1 MDIQNK
7 LLDTK
12 ALAEYLGVAVST
24 LRQYRLDGKGPAYI
38 KIGHLVRYRKSDIE
52 EWLIS
57 QEH

>member
-12 ALAEYLGVAVST
+12 ELAEYLGVAIST

-38 KIGHLVRYRKSDIE
+38 KIGHLVRYRKSDVE

>member
-1 MDIQNK
+1 MDIQDK

-12 ALAEYLGVAVST
+12 ALAEYLQVATST

>member
-12 ALAEYLGVAVST
+12 ELAEYLGVAIST

-38 KIGHLVRYRKSDIE
+38 KIGHLVRYRKSDVE
-52 EWLIS
+52 EWLTS